1 MSQKYG
7 AANRRSLYVVEKA
20 RTEDRM
26 TSSKKKIIRT
36 RVWKMDLGEAGDIFS
51 KIVKREMSI

>member
-1 MSQKYG
+1 M
-7 AANRRSLYVVEKA
+7 VEKA

-51 KIVKREMSI
+51 KIVKREMKIYLSNWKWTMSL